1 MGTLAANGLI
11 KIDYNATLETHQIP
25 IIRCCRQSSL
35 NKGLV
40 DNPSKVTFITFKKTM
55 SHKDAGKIKKR
66 KNVHQYVNLR
76 GVF

>member
-25 IIRCCRQSSL
+25 IIRCSRQSSL

-40 DNPSKVTFITFKKTM
+40 DNPSKAIFITFKKTKTQAKLK
-55 SHKDAGKIKKR
+55 SGKMFIS
-66 KNVHQYVNLR
+66 V
-76 GVF
+76 